1 MTTIEVQNLSKRY
14 GEVLANDDLSFSVD
28 SGEVFGYLGPN
39 GAGKTTTIRTLM
51 GFQSPTSGTATVLGH
66 DVRDEQ
72 ELIEAKRDVGYLPS
86 NPSFD
91 ETVTGREILD
101 LYGDVRGDERRAEL
115 LEIFDPPLDREVR
128 EYSSGNRQML
138 GIVQAFMHDPKLAI
152 LDEPTGGLDPLKQ
165 QRFNEFIREERR
177 SGTTV
182 FMSSHILSEVRR
194 VCDRVGIIRD
204 GRLATTES
212 VEGLMH
218 RSGKVVHLSVADGVD
233 DGEFD
238 LDGVHD
244 LTARQVDG
252 ETIGLEAVAGGGGT
266 GGGGSG
272 DSSSGGGG
280 SSGDSSGG
288 GATATV
294 TELSFTYTGDVNA
307 LLDRLCDH
315 DVLELDVEEAPLDEV
330 FMRFYGDEG
339 DGTGGA
345 NHADATSED
354 DGGTDAADDPDG
366 GVADA

>member
-1 MTTIEVQNLSKRY
+1 MATIEVRDLTKRY
-14 GEVLANDDLSFSVD
+14 GEVLANDDLSFSVE

-66 DVRDEQ
+66 DVRDEG

-86 NPSFD
+86 NPAFD
-91 ETVTGREILD
+91 ENVTGREILD
-101 LYGDVRGDERRAEL
+101 LYGDVRGDERRDEL
-115 LEIFDPPLDREVR
+115 LEIFDPPLDRTVR

-138 GIVQAFMHDPKLAI
+138 GIVQAFMHDPDLAI

-165 QRFNEFIREERR
+165 QRFNEFVREERR

-204 GRLATTES
+204 GRLVTTES

-218 RSGKVVHLSVADGVD
+218 RSGKVVHVTVADGVH

-252 ETIGLEAVAGGGGT
+252 ETLGLEVAAGR
-266 GGGGSG
+266 GGGSG
-272 DSSSGGGG
+272 DS
-280 SSGDSSGG
+280 
-288 GATATV
+288 ATTV

-330 FMRFYGDEG
+330 FMRFYGDDAG
-339 DGTGGA
+339 DADGGTGG
-345 NHADATSED
+345 DE
-354 DGGTDAADDPDG
+354 AADREG